1 MAHQNVWAKAAA
13 TGSATWGGSVPV
25 AEITPAL
32 PPALAAAGPSCVTI
46 WRSSTTANRA
56 VATEPPTWRTMFMV
70 VLALGISAWVRPK

>member
-1 MAHQNVWAKAAA
+1 MAHQNVCANAAA
-13 TGSATWGGSVPV
+13 TGSATCGGSAAVE
-25 AEITPAL
+25 EITPVL

-46 WRSSTTANRA
+46 WRSSTTAKRA

>member
-13 TGSATWGGSVPV
+13 TGSATWGGRVPV
-25 AEITPAL
+25 DEITPVL

-46 WRSSTTANRA
+46 WRSSTTANSA

-70 VLALGISAWVRPK
+70 VLALGISAWFRPK